1 MAASRD
7 TRGRFAAKPK
17 VELSSSYRRR
27 IERGQRRGKTLLE
40 SRGHGVRAPARRRGV
55 AGVEKEGYRKTLN
68 LLHRMRRGASLY
80 AAARAEHTT
89 PDAVLRHAGPAV
101 SRSPRG
107 RYLAAP
113 FDRLVRRMKFIDAQG
128 VRVVEPANS
137 REASKL
143 AAYWSAVDHYLRTG
157 DDGPLQLFRHKK
169 LRVRGN
175 IWLPFV
181 TDPAVLDHLARAG
194 ELSFEDLYELAA

>member
-1 MAASRD
+1 MAAIRD
-7 TRGRFAAKPK
+7 THGRFAAKPK
-17 VELSSSYRRR
+17 EELSSSYRRR
-27 IERGQRRGKTLLE
+27 IERGHSRGKTLLE
-40 SRGHGVRAPARRRGV
+40 SRGHGVSSPTTGRRSV
-55 AGVEKEGYRKTLN
+55 AVEKEGYRKALSV
-68 LLHRMRRGASLY
+68 LQRMRHGMPLY
-80 AAARAEHTT
+80 AATHAEHTT
-89 PDAVLRHAGPAV
+89 PDAARRYLGDVLSP
-101 SRSPRG
+101 SPRG

-128 VRVVEPANS
+128 VRIVEPANS
-137 REASKL
+137 SEASKL
-143 AAYWSAVDHYLRTG
+143 AVYWGGVDHYLRTG
-157 DDGPLQLFRHKK
+157 EDRALQQFRHRK